1 MSKRVTTQTE
11 ITDLSI
17 CMDAFKSAG
26 IQARKQTDSTFEVR
40 MGRSIGLLDLRTG
53 QIEGD
58 DMSFSS
64 ADFDVL
70 KQHYAEQKYMWEL
83 KKRGASIH
91 HREVDREGNIIIQ
104 YQIA

>member
-1 MSKRVTTQTE
+1 MSKRITTQTE

-26 IQARKQTDSTFEVR
+26 VKFGKQTDDKYEVR
-40 MGRSIGLLDLRTG
+40 MGRSVGVLDLRTG

-58 DMSFSS
+58 DMSFHSG
-64 ADFDVL
+64 DFDVL

-83 KKRGASIH
+83 RRRGASIH
-91 HREVDREGNIIIQ
+91 SREVDKEGNIVLQ

>member
-11 ITDLSI
+11 ITDRSI
-17 CMDAFKSAG
+17 CLDALKSAG
-26 IQARKQTDSTFEVR
+26 LHHKVLTPDTFEIRTAHSTGV
-40 MGRSIGLLDLRTG
+40 LDLRTG

-58 DMSFSS
+58 DMSFKGG
-64 ADFDVL
+64 DFDTL

-83 KKRGASIH
+83 TKRGASIH
-91 HREVDREGNIIIQ
+91 NREIDKEGNIIIQ

>member
-17 CMDAFKSAG
+17 CMDAFKSTGAKFNK
-26 IQARKQTDSTFEVR
+26 RTDDTYEVR
-40 MGRSIGLLDLRTG
+40 MGHSVGVLDLRTG

-58 DMSFSS
+58 DMSFHK

-83 KKRGASIH
+83 RKRGASIH
-91 HREVDREGNIIIQ
+91 QREVDKEGNIIIQ